1 MSRTGVI
8 WALIF
13 SIGFLTSCEKPEPY
27 DEEAQYLKDEIEIK
41 NWADGKKIALTKGPS
56 GLYYRI
62 ITPGTGSVSPALT
75 DSLIVQYT
83 GRLLTDSVIS
93 QAIDETTYK
102 FLLANGIEGWK
113 VGLPLIKEGGTIQL
127 LIPSKMA
134 YRNYD
139 VVTGVPKNAVLN
151 FEIVLQKVIVNK

>member
-41 NWADGKKIALTKGPS
+41 NWADSNKVALTKGPS

-62 ITPGTGSVSPALT
+62 ITPGTGSITPALE

-93 QAIDETTYK
+93 QTTDETTYK

-113 VGLPLIKEGGTIQL
+113 VGLPLIKEGGSIQL

-139 VVTGVPKNAVLN
+139 VVTGVPKNSVLN
-151 FEIVLQKVIVNK
+151 FQIDLQKVIAKK

>member
-13 SIGFLTSCEKPEPY
+13 SIGFLASCEKPEPY

-41 NWADGKKIALTKGPS
+41 NWADTSKITLTKDPS

-62 ITPGTGSVSPALT
+62 ITPGTGSITPALA
-75 DSLIVQYT
+75 DSLVVQYT
-83 GRLLTDSVIS
+83 GRLLTDSIIS
-93 QAIDETTYK
+93 QTTDEATYK
-102 FLLANGIEGWK
+102 FLLSTGIEGWK
-113 VGLPLIKEGGTIQL
+113 VGLPLIKEGGSIQL

-139 VVTGVPKNAVLN
+139 VVAGVPKNAVLN
-151 FEIVLQKVIVNK
+151 FEIDLQKIIVKK